1 MWRIPL
7 EVYQSMKLNTLSSI
21 IDDILLELRNS
32 SVAESEHISRILIEQ
47 WIANYRA
54 VLIKQ
59 DIDKGRDINPMYI
72 LTMPCIHLDK
82 VDTVAGKIEYKSN
95 IELPKLI
102 DFHFRTG
109 LVYVKDMYGNLIQL
123 GHETKM
129 RYQRYRKYT
138 CGDYI
143 AYIKNNR
150 LYIEGSDNQ
159 LEWVEIGIIAENP
172 ADLNE
177 CFDPDSEYP
186 VPAHMI
192 PVIKDM
198 IFSKELNIMHQMP
211 SDETNNSRDDML
223 NINVRLQ

>member
-1 MWRIPL
+1 M
-7 EVYQSMKLNTLSSI
+7 SLNNI
-21 IDDILLELRNS
+21 VDDILLIVRNNNLS
-32 SVAESEHISRILIEQ
+32 ESEHLSRIQIEM
-47 WIANYRA
+47 WIAQYRSI
-54 VLIKQ
+54 LIRQ
-59 DIDKGRDINPMYI
+59 DLDKGRDINPMYI
-72 LTMPCIHLDK
+72 QTMPCIHLDK

-129 RYQRYRKYT
+129 KYQRYRKYT

-211 SDETNNSRDDML
+211 SDETNNSRDDMQ
-223 NINVRLQ
+223 NINIRQQ

>member
-1 MWRIPL
+1 M
-7 EVYQSMKLNTLSSI
+7 SLNNI
-21 IDDILLELRNS
+21 IDDILLIVRNNNLS
-32 SVAESEHISRILIEQ
+32 ESEHLSRIQIEM
-47 WIANYRA
+47 WIAQYRSI
-54 VLIKQ
+54 LIRQ
-59 DIDKGRDINPMYI
+59 DLDKGRDINPMYVQ
-72 LTMPCIHLDK
+72 TMPCIHLDK

-129 RYQRYRKYT
+129 KYQRYRKYT

-211 SDETNNSRDDML
+211 SDETNNSRDDMQ
-223 NINVRLQ
+223 NINVRQQ

>member
-1 MWRIPL
+1 M
-7 EVYQSMKLNTLSSI
+7 SLNNI
-21 IDDILLELRNS
+21 IDDILLIVRNNNLS
-32 SVAESEHISRILIEQ
+32 ESEHLSRIQIEM
-47 WIANYRA
+47 WIAQYRSI
-54 VLIKQ
+54 LIRQ
-59 DIDKGRDINPMYI
+59 DLDKGRDINPMYI
-72 LTMPCIHLDK
+72 QTMPCIHLDK

-129 RYQRYRKYT
+129 KYQRYRKYT

-143 AYIKNNR
+143 AYIKNNS

-211 SDETNNSRDDML
+211 SDETNNSRDDMQ
-223 NINVRLQ
+223 NINVRQQ

>member
-1 MWRIPL
+1 
-7 EVYQSMKLNTLSSI
+7 MKLNTLNTI

-32 SVAESEHISRILIEQ
+32 SVAESEHISRIQIEQ

-72 LTMPCIHLDK
+72 QTMPCIRLDK

-129 RYQRYRKYT
+129 KYQRYRKYT

-211 SDETNNSRDDML
+211 SDETNNSRDDMQ
-223 NINVRLQ
+223 NINVRQQ

>member
-1 MWRIPL
+1 
-7 EVYQSMKLNTLSSI
+7 MKLNTLNTI

-32 SVAESEHISRILIEQ
+32 SVAESEHISRIQIEQ

-72 LTMPCIHLDK
+72 QTMPCIHLEK
-82 VDTVAGKIEYKSN
+82 VDTAAGKIEYKSN

-129 RYQRYRKYT
+129 KYQRYRKYT

-211 SDETNNSRDDML
+211 SDETNNSRDDMQ
-223 NINVRLQ
+223 NINVRQQ

>member
-1 MWRIPL
+1 
-7 EVYQSMKLNTLSSI
+7 MKLNTLNTI

-32 SVAESEHISRILIEQ
+32 SVAESEHISRIQIEQ

-72 LTMPCIHLDK
+72 QTMPCIHLDK

-109 LVYVKDMYGNLIQL
+109 LVYVKDMHGNLIQL

-129 RYQRYRKYT
+129 KYQRYRKYT

-211 SDETNNSRDDML
+211 SDETNNSRDDMQ
-223 NINVRLQ
+223 NINVRQQ

>member
-1 MWRIPL
+1 M
-7 EVYQSMKLNTLSSI
+7 SLNNI
-21 IDDILLELRNS
+21 IDDILLIVRNNNLS
-32 SVAESEHISRILIEQ
+32 ESEHLSRIQIEM
-47 WIANYRA
+47 WIAQYRSI
-54 VLIKQ
+54 LIRQ
-59 DIDKGRDINPMYI
+59 DLDKGRDINPMYI
-72 LTMPCIHLDK
+72 QTMPCVHLDK

-129 RYQRYRKYT
+129 KYQRYRKYT

-211 SDETNNSRDDML
+211 SDETNNSRDDMQ
-223 NINVRLQ
+223 NINVRQQ

>member
-1 MWRIPL
+1 
-7 EVYQSMKLNTLSSI
+7 MKLNTLNTI

-32 SVAESEHISRILIEQ
+32 SVAESEHISRIQIEQ

-72 LTMPCIHLDK
+72 QTMPCIHLDK

-102 DFHFRTG
+102 VFHFRTG

-129 RYQRYRKYT
+129 KYQRYRKYT

-211 SDETNNSRDDML
+211 SDETNNSRDDMQ
-223 NINVRLQ
+223 NINVRQQ

>member
-1 MWRIPL
+1 
-7 EVYQSMKLNTLSSI
+7 MKLNTLNTI

-32 SVAESEHISRILIEQ
+32 SVAESEHISRIQIEQ

-72 LTMPCIHLDK
+72 QTMPCIHLDK

-129 RYQRYRKYT
+129 KYQRYRKYT
-138 CGDYI
+138 CSDCI

-159 LEWVEIGIIAENP
+159 PEWVEIGIIAENP

-211 SDETNNSRDDML
+211 SDETNNSRDDMQ
-223 NINVRLQ
+223 NINVRQQ

>member
-1 MWRIPL
+1 
-7 EVYQSMKLNTLSSI
+7 MKLNTLNTL

-32 SVAESEHISRILIEQ
+32 SVAESEHISRIQIEQ
-47 WIANYRA
+47 WLANYRA
-54 VLIKQ
+54 VLIRQ
-59 DIDKGRDINPMYI
+59 DLDKGRDINPMYVQTI
-72 LTMPCIHLDK
+72 PCVHLSK
-82 VDTVAGKIEYKSN
+82 IDTPFGKIEYKSD

-129 RYQRYRKYT
+129 KYQRYRKYT

-177 CFDPDSEYP
+177 CFDPDIEYP

-211 SDETNNSRDDML
+211 SDETNNSRDDMQ
-223 NINVRLQ
+223 NINVRQQ

>member
-1 MWRIPL
+1 
-7 EVYQSMKLNTLSSI
+7 MKLNTLNTI

-32 SVAESEHISRILIEQ
+32 SVAESEHISRIQIEH

-72 LTMPCIHLDK
+72 QTMPCIHLDK

-129 RYQRYRKYT
+129 KYQRYRKYT

-211 SDETNNSRDDML
+211 SDETNNSRDDMQ
-223 NINVRLQ
+223 NINVRQQ

>member
-1 MWRIPL
+1 
-7 EVYQSMKLNTLSSI
+7 MKLNTLNTI

-32 SVAESEHISRILIEQ
+32 SVAESEHISRIQIEQ

-72 LTMPCIHLDK
+72 QTMPCIHLDK

-109 LVYVKDMYGNLIQL
+109 LVYVRDMYGNLIQL

-129 RYQRYRKYT
+129 KYQRYRKYT

-211 SDETNNSRDDML
+211 SDETNNSRDDMQ
-223 NINVRLQ
+223 NINVRQQ

>member
-1 MWRIPL
+1 
-7 EVYQSMKLNTLSSI
+7 MKLNTLNTI

-32 SVAESEHISRILIEQ
+32 SVAESEHISRIQIEQ

-72 LTMPCIHLDK
+72 QTMPCIHLDK

-123 GHETKM
+123 GHKTKM

-172 ADLNE
+172 ADLNK

-211 SDETNNSRDDML
+211 SDETNNSRDDMQ
-223 NINVRLQ
+223 NINVRQQ

>member
-1 MWRIPL
+1 
-7 EVYQSMKLNTLSSI
+7 MKLNTLNTI

-32 SVAESEHISRILIEQ
+32 SVAESEHISRIQIEQ

-72 LTMPCIHLDK
+72 QTMPCIHLDK

-192 PVIKDM
+192 PAIKDM

-211 SDETNNSRDDML
+211 SDETNNSRDDMQ
-223 NINVRLQ
+223 NINVRQQ

>member
-1 MWRIPL
+1 
-7 EVYQSMKLNTLSSI
+7 MKLNTLNTI

-32 SVAESEHISRILIEQ
+32 SVAESEHISRIQIEQ

-72 LTMPCIHLDK
+72 QTMPCIHLDK

-129 RYQRYRKYT
+129 KYQRYRKYT

-159 LEWVEIGIIAENP
+159 LEWVEIGIIA
-172 ADLNE
+172 DHRGDINE
-177 CFDPDSEYP
+177 SFHTDIEYP

-211 SDETNNSRDDML
+211 SDETNNSRDDMQ
-223 NINVRLQ
+223 NINVRQQ

>member
-1 MWRIPL
+1 M
-7 EVYQSMKLNTLSSI
+7 SLNNI
-21 IDDILLELRNS
+21 VDDILLIVRNNNLS
-32 SVAESEHISRILIEQ
+32 ESEHLSRIQIEM
-47 WIANYRA
+47 WIAQYRSI
-54 VLIKQ
+54 LIRQ
-59 DIDKGRDINPMYI
+59 DLDKGRDINPMYI
-72 LTMPCIHLDK
+72 QTIPCIHLDK

-129 RYQRYRKYT
+129 KYQRYRKYT

-211 SDETNNSRDDML
+211 SDETNNSRDDMQ
-223 NINVRLQ
+223 NINIRQQ

>member
-1 MWRIPL
+1 M
-7 EVYQSMKLNTLSSI
+7 SLNNI
-21 IDDILLELRNS
+21 VDDILLIVRNNNLS
-32 SVAESEHISRILIEQ
+32 ESEHLSRIQIEM
-47 WIANYRA
+47 WIAQYRSI
-54 VLIKQ
+54 LIRQ
-59 DIDKGRDINPMYI
+59 DLDKGRDINPMYI
-72 LTMPCIHLDK
+72 QTMPCIHLDK
-82 VDTVAGKIEYKSN
+82 VDTVAGKSN

-129 RYQRYRKYT
+129 KYQRYRKYT

-211 SDETNNSRDDML
+211 SDETNNSRDDMQ
-223 NINVRLQ
+223 NINIRQQ

>member
-1 MWRIPL
+1 
-7 EVYQSMKLNTLSSI
+7 MKLNTLNTI

-32 SVAESEHISRILIEQ
+32 SVAESEHISRIQIEQ

-72 LTMPCIHLDK
+72 QTMPCIHLDK

-129 RYQRYRKYT
+129 KYQRYRKYT

-211 SDETNNSRDDML
+211 SDEINNSRDDMQ
-223 NINVRLQ
+223 NINVRQQ

>member
-1 MWRIPL
+1 
-7 EVYQSMKLNTLSSI
+7 MKLNTLNTI

-32 SVAESEHISRILIEQ
+32 SVAESEHISRIQIEQ

-72 LTMPCIHLDK
+72 QTMPCIHLDK

-129 RYQRYRKYT
+129 KYQRYRKYT

-192 PVIKDM
+192 PVIKNM

-211 SDETNNSRDDML
+211 SDETNNSRDDMQ
-223 NINVRLQ
+223 NINVRQQ

>member
-1 MWRIPL
+1 
-7 EVYQSMKLNTLSSI
+7 MKLNTLNTI

-32 SVAESEHISRILIEQ
+32 SVAESEHISRIQIEQ

-72 LTMPCIHLDK
+72 QTMPCIHLDK

-109 LVYVKDMYGNLIQL
+109 LVYVKDMYGNLIL

-129 RYQRYRKYT
+129 KYQRYRKYT

-211 SDETNNSRDDML
+211 SDETNNSRDDMQ
-223 NINVRLQ
+223 NINVRQQ

>member
-1 MWRIPL
+1 
-7 EVYQSMKLNTLSSI
+7 MKLNTLNTI

-32 SVAESEHISRILIEQ
+32 SVAESEHISRIQIEQ

-72 LTMPCIHLDK
+72 QTMPCIHLDK
-82 VDTVAGKIEYKSN
+82 VDTVAGKIEYNSN

-129 RYQRYRKYT
+129 KYQRYRKYT

-143 AYIKNNR
+143 AHIKNNR

-211 SDETNNSRDDML
+211 SDETNNSRDDMQ
-223 NINVRLQ
+223 NINVRQQ

>member
-1 MWRIPL
+1 M
-7 EVYQSMKLNTLSSI
+7 SLNNI
-21 IDDILLELRNS
+21 IDDILLIVRNNNLS
-32 SVAESEHISRILIEQ
+32 ESEHLSRIQIEM
-47 WIANYRA
+47 WIAHYRSI
-54 VLIKQ
+54 LIRQ
-59 DIDKGRDINPMYI
+59 DLDKGRDINPMYI
-72 LTMPCIHLDK
+72 QTMPCIHLDK

-129 RYQRYRKYT
+129 KYQRYRKYT

-211 SDETNNSRDDML
+211 SDETNNSRDDMQ
-223 NINVRLQ
+223 NINVRQQ

>member
-1 MWRIPL
+1 M
-7 EVYQSMKLNTLSSI
+7 SLNNI
-21 IDDILLELRNS
+21 IDDILLIVRNNNLS
-32 SVAESEHISRILIEQ
+32 ESEHLSRIQIEM
-47 WIANYRA
+47 WIAQYRSI
-54 VLIKQ
+54 LIRQ
-59 DIDKGRDINPMYI
+59 DLDKGRDINPMYI
-72 LTMPCIHLDK
+72 QTMPCVHLDK

-198 IFSKELNIMHQMP
+198 IFTKELNIMHQMP
-211 SDETNNSRDDML
+211 SDETNNSRDDMQ
-223 NINVRLQ
+223 NINVRQQ